1 MVNADHRCH
10 PFVDWCGN
18 LAPVACSPFYLH
30 AFLTVAKR
38 GLRMPQMDRGVSG
51 KSYDALNLV
60 TKRMEGESEMGF
72 RGLSEELST
81 MNISL
86 RI

>member
-1 MVNADHRCH
+1 
-10 PFVDWCGN
+10 
-18 LAPVACSPFYLH
+18 
-30 AFLTVAKR
+30 
-38 GLRMPQMDRGVSG
+38 MDRGVSG